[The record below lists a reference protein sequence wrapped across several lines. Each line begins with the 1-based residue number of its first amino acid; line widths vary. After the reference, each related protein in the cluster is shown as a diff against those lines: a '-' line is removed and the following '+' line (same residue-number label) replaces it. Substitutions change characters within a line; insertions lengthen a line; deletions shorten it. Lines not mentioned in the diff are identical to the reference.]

1 MIRQV
6 VYGFIYEMKQL
17 ILIMTYGTPNTNKF
31 KSFIYKVILLENT
44 ETDWLN
50 GIIRNTAI
58 SVLLKY
64 LSYFWRS
71 LEMSLI
77 NWKVELKCKWMSH
90 CFCLQLALIMMTFTQ
105 WYVPVVTL
113 SAQENQ
119 KLKKNCLANDL
130 KDHCIGM
137 TIKRKVRVNIR
148 EMSIYVISRIKICRC

>member
-58 SVLLKY
+58 SVLLNY
-64 LSYFWRS
+64 LSCFWRS

-90 CFCLQLALIMMTFTQ
+90 CI
-105 WYVPVVTL
+105 L
-113 SAQENQ
+113 SAVSTDNDDVHTMICSCSHFVSTR
-119 KLKKNCLANDL
+119 KSKTKKKTA
-130 KDHCIGM
+130 
-137 TIKRKVRVNIR
+137 
-148 EMSIYVISRIKICRC
+148 